1 MKSLLLELLFFVV
14 SAILIRFNRII
25 GGTTLIFLA
34 VYLSLKYRPY
44 YYTFKANKLY
54 NNGKRVEALDF
65 YEKAS
70 KCKNCAISI
79 KTMYGFLLLKM
90 GYLDESDK
98 VLSNIINSNNASM
111 KDKWSAKISYAFVLW
126 KKGEIDK
133 GIEIMDTVY
142 EEHRN
147 VSVYESLGLLLVE
160 KRDMERALK
169 INEEAYD
176 YDKDNQVILDN
187 LGQTYYIIGEN
198 DKALE
203 KYKILYEKSPKFPE
217 AYYNYGL
224 VLLEKGE
231 EKEAVNIMKKALL
244 YPFSLISTVSKET
257 VENKIAEY
265 EKI

>member
-14 SAILIRFNRII
+14 SAILIKFNRFI
-25 GGTTLIFLA
+25 GGAALVLFA
-34 VYLSLKYRPY
+34 VYLSLKYKPY
-44 YYTFKANKLY
+44 YYTFKANKSY
-54 NNGKRVEALDF
+54 NKGKREEALEF

-70 KCKNCAISI
+70 KCKNCAVGI

-90 GYLDESDK
+90 GHLDESDK
-98 VLSNIINSNNASM
+98 ILSNIIESKNTSI

-126 KKGEIDK
+126 KKGEVDK
-133 GIEIMDTVY
+133 GIEILDKVY

-160 KRDMERALK
+160 KGDMERALK

-176 YDKDNQVILDN
+176 YDKENPVILDN
-187 LGQTYYIIGEN
+187 LGQTYLRMGEN

-217 AYYNYGL
+217 AYYNYGIA
-224 VLLEKGE
+224 LLKKGE
-231 EKEAVNIMKKALL
+231 NKEAIEIMKKSLL
-244 YPFSLISTVSKET
+244 YNFSFISTVSKET
-257 VENKIAEY
+257 VENKLAEY
-265 EKI
+265 ENI